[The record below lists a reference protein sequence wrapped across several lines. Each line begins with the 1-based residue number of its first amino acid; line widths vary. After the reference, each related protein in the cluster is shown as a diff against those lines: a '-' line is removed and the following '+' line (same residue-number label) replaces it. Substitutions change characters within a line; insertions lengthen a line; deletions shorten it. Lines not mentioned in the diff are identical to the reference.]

1 MLNDDF
7 HHFRIRDQ
15 NTKVARVL
23 SNTQKNLTGV
33 QLLPSKG
40 HRQRNKSQKE
50 DRQYNQ
56 REMDPYITDTSMK
69 EASSDSI
76 SSSSK

>member
-1 MLNDDF
+1 MIFIIFVSGTNIQKSHMF
-7 HHFRIRDQ
+7 FRTP
-15 NTKVARVL
+15 N
-23 SNTQKNLTGV
+23 V